1 MSDKE
6 QFGKYIKNARLKAGY
21 EKISYLAKVSGIP
34 QSTISRLES
43 GQQSPSLET
52 LRKLAPALDISYDA
66 LLIIAGY
73 VTADD
78 YKTKISAINIATE
91 IKRQENE
98 GRSPDIRK
106 IIRGGDKLNS
116 DQQAQ
121 LLKVAQALFP
131 EAFQEDE

>member
-6 QFGKYIKNARLKAGY
+6 KFGKYLKNARLKAGY
-21 EKISYLAKVSGIP
+21 EKISYLAKVSRIP

-78 YKTKISAINIATE
+78 YKTKMSAINIATE
-91 IKRQENE
+91 IKKQEKE

-106 IIRGGDKLNS
+106 IARAGDKLNS

-121 LLKVAQALFP
+121 LLKVAQAIFP
-131 EAFQEDE
+131 EAFKEDE